1 MDPSSIKEIADQLGV
16 GVDYLIAHI
25 AEFAPSWSRMCVAR
39 EAVICL
45 TCAALIVVFVLAG
58 VVAFR
63 MVDDKDDK
71 AAYVVTCLILT
82 VLTIVLIGHLA
93 SSIAMHVAAP
103 DAALVND
110 LLEAV
115 KR

>member
-1 MDPSSIKEIADQLGV
+1 MDSSSIKEIADQLGV

-39 EAVICL
+39 ESACCL
-45 TCAALIVVFVLAG
+45 TCAAVIIVFTLAG
-58 VVAFR
+58 VVAYRSVFNEDSKAFVIIICFL
-63 MVDDKDDK
+63 MVT
-71 AAYVVTCLILT
+71 AA
-82 VLTIVLIGHLA
+82 IVLIGLSA
-93 SSIAMHVAAP
+93 SSVAMHVAAP